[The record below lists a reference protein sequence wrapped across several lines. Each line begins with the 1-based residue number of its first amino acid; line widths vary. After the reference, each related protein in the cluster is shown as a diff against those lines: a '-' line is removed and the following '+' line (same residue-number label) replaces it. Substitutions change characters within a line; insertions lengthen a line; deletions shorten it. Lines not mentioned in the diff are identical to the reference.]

1 MSAPRVVIVSTGVG
15 NTASLVAAFARAGV
29 EATLTEDPAAVFG
42 AERVVLPG
50 VGAFGAAMA
59 RLRATGMAE
68 AILARAAADRPLLGI
83 CLGLQLLARESAESC
98 GVEGLGVLNASVVPF
113 AEGLR
118 VPHLG
123 WNRVTPAPDARW
135 VERGTACFAN
145 SYHFDR
151 VPAGTLGAWSDHGGP
166 FVAAIERGALLG
178 CQFHPELSGTWGAAL
193 LERWVTRC

>member
-1 MSAPRVVIVSTGVG
+1 MSARRVTIIATGVG
-15 NTASLVAAFARAGV
+15 NTASLIAAFGRAGV
-29 EATLTEDPAAVFG
+29 AATLTEDAATILA

-59 RLRATGMAE
+59 RLRATGMAA
-68 AILARAAADRPLLGI
+68 AICERAAADRPLLGI
-83 CLGLQLLARESAESC
+83 CLGLQLLARESAESA
-98 GVEGLGVLNASVVPF
+98 GVAGLGVLEASVVPF
-113 AEGLR
+113 AEGVR

-135 VERGTACFAN
+135 LVRGTACFAN
-145 SYHFDR
+145 SYHLDR
-151 VPAGTLGAWSDHGGP
+151 TPVGTIGAWSDHGGP

-178 CQFHPELSGTWGAAL
+178 CQFHPELSGAWGAAL